1 MEYKIGNIVM
11 YNGHQAV
18 VHKVYKEDGIEYL
31 DLQQNKDTKIF
42 KVPAEDVYFLFKK
55 RTKSLN

>member
-1 MEYKIGNIVM
+1 M